1 MKQILLF
8 LCLMPAFTR
17 LQAQPTR
24 EYPLNGIVTDSL
36 GRGVA
41 GATIRI
47 GSFGKG
53 SVTGADGRFHFS
65 LPAGRYNLYA
75 SYIGFKPI
83 VTEAV
88 LPMRDSL
95 RLVMR
100 PASGML
106 QEVTVSTG
114 YQELPKERATGS
126 FVQANRQLLERSV
139 STDIIDRLKGV
150 VPGLSFNSVGTRIS
164 IRGQST
170 LFSNAEP
177 LIVVDGF
184 PYNQPIEN
192 LNPNDVETVNVL
204 RDAAAASIWGS
215 KAGNGVIV
223 ITTKRGRFNQAP
235 TVTLNTNITV
245 GERPDLLGLNRM
257 SSSDYIDIEKRL
269 FSENY
274 FDGTEQADGHLPLSP
289 VVELLIAGRD
299 GTLSAADV
307 NARIDQLRK
316 NDVQKD
322 YLKYLYR
329 PSVNQQYAH
338 SLDGGNAVQRYFF
351 SAGYDRN
358 LDNLRGNG
366 FDRVTLNGS
375 NTWRMLNDKLEL
387 STSLNLTQTATDRN
401 NPGAVTWDQGNA
413 VYPYARLLDD
423 KGQPQAITRDLR
435 QGYVDAAPAA
445 GVLDWSYSPIRELQ
459 TADNKSTVTDIRL
472 NTGLKY
478 KLPLGFSAELRYQ
491 YDHSNNAVRNLYSQ
505 QSYFTRNLIN
515 RYTQDDG
522 SGALSR
528 PVPLGAIYDLT
539 DGTSI
544 NHDGRGQLNFDRTF
558 GSRHE
563 LNTIAGYEVQTLNV
577 RSGSNRLFGYDP
589 DHATSMAIDGAGNY
603 TLYDNPFLSRVIP
616 QNREQLDATDHY
628 RSYYANAAYTYDG
641 RLTLSGSA
649 RLDQSNLFGVNSNQK
664 GVPLWSAGAAWNL
677 SRESFYHLSWL
688 PQFKLRATIGY
699 NGNINKNLSAYTTAG
714 YFDGSDSQTALP
726 YAQIL
731 NPPNPDLRW
740 ERIRNINLG
749 LDFGLPGNRVTGS
762 LEYYS
767 KKGVDLIGQTALAPS
782 TGQTI
787 FTGNNAATSGHG
799 LDFSIDTRNLTGP
812 FNWTTNFFLSHVT
825 DKVTQYTSE
834 SPAGFY
840 LSFGQLGAFAQ
851 QDRPLFAVYS
861 YRSAGLDPA
870 TGDPQGYLDG
880 LVSKDYNAILK
891 AATPANL
898 VYNGPSRPTVF
909 GALRNTF
916 TYSSWSLSANITYK
930 LGYYFRRNSIRYG
943 NQYGL
948 STQNGDYGRR
958 WQQPGDEQHT
968 HVPSIPAVTD
978 SQRDDFYT
986 YSSALV
992 EKGDHVRLQDLRL
1005 AWTMDKGLLP
1015 FAPGARLQVYVYG
1028 ANLGILWRA
1037 NKYHLDPDVPNSY
1050 PQPRT
1055 IAGGLRLTY

>member
-1 MKQILLF
+1 MKRILLF
-8 LCLMPAFTR
+8 ICLLLPLSR
-17 LQAQPTR
+17 LYGQQTPDHTLAGT
-24 EYPLNGIVTDSL
+24 VTDSL
-36 GRGVA
+36 GRPVA
-41 GATIRI
+41 GASIRI
-47 GSFGKG
+47 GTSGAG
-53 SVTGADGRFHFS
+53 TVTGARGQFRFK
-65 LPAGRYNLYA
+65 LPAGRYSLSA
-75 SYIGFKPI
+75 SYIGFRPVLADI
-83 VTEAV
+83 T

-126 FVQANRQLLERSV
+126 FVQAGRQLLERSV

-192 LNPNDVETVNVL
+192 LNPNDVESVTVL

-235 TVTLNTNITV
+235 TVTLNTSITV
-245 GERPDLLGLNRM
+245 GERPKLLSLNRM

-269 FSENY
+269 FNEEY
-274 FDGTEQADGHLPLSP
+274 FSGTEQADGHLPLSP

-299 GTLSAADV
+299 GALSAAEV
-307 NARIDQLRK
+307 NSRIEQLRG
-316 NDVQKD
+316 NDVEKD
-322 YLKYLYR
+322 ILKYLYR
-329 PSVNQQYAH
+329 PSVNQQYAL

-375 NTWRMLNDKLEL
+375 NTWRLLSDKLEL
-387 STSLNLTQTATDRN
+387 STSLNLTQTGTDRN
-401 NPGAVTWDQGNA
+401 NPGAVTWNQGNA
-413 VYPYARLLDD
+413 IYPYARLVGAG
-423 KGQPQAITRDLR
+423 GQPLAVTRDYR
-435 QGYVDAAPAA
+435 QNFVDAAPGA
-445 GVLDWSYSPIRELQ
+445 GLLDWSYSPVRELQ
-459 TADNKSTVTDIRL
+459 NADNHSTVTDIRL

-478 KLPLGFSAELRYQ
+478 KLPFGFSAELRYQ
-491 YDHSNNAVRNLYSQ
+491 YDHSNNATRNLFSQ
-505 QSYFTRNLIN
+505 QTYFTRDLIN

-522 SGALSR
+522 SGTLSR
-528 PVPLGAIYDLT
+528 PVPAGAVYDLT
-539 DGTSI
+539 DGSSV
-544 NHDGRGQLNFDRTF
+544 NHDGRGQLNFGRTF

-563 LNTIAGYEVQTLNV
+563 LTAIAGYEVQTLNV

-589 DHATSMAIDGAGNY
+589 EHATSGAIDGTGNY
-603 TLYDNPFLSRVIP
+603 TWYNNPYISGVIP

-677 SRESFYHLSWL
+677 GRESFYHLSWL
-688 PQFKLRATIGY
+688 PGLKLRASIGY
-699 NGNINKNLSAYTTAG
+699 NGNINKNLSAYTTAT

-749 LDFGLPGNRVTGS
+749 LDFSLPGERVS
-762 LEYYS
+762 ASIEYFS
-767 KKGVDLIGQTALAPS
+767 KKGVDLIGQTSLAPS
-782 TGQTI
+782 TGQTL

-799 LDFSIDTRNLTGP
+799 LDLSIDTRNLTGR
-812 FNWTTNFFLSHVT
+812 FGWTTNFFLSQVS
-825 DKVTQYTSE
+825 DKVTRYTSE
-834 SPAGFY
+834 SPAAFY
-840 LSFGQLGAFAQ
+840 LSFGQLGGFAQ

-861 YRSAGLDPA
+861 YRWAGLDPA

-880 LVSKDYNAILK
+880 QVSKDYNAILK
-891 AATPANL
+891 AATPGNL

-916 TYSSWSLSANITYK
+916 TWKAWSLSANITYK

-948 STQNGDYGRR
+948 STQNGDYARR

-968 HVPSIPAVTD
+968 QVPSLPATSN

-1015 FAPGARLQVYVYG
+1015 FAPGARLQFYVYG